1 MESYKILSIG
11 LYFIMQSA
19 LSYFRL
25 IIQNFQ
31 CLFQQL
37 VHMKNSKYNVGL
49 FIISSIQIYTTHI
62 QFYTYI
68 HPHTYMYI
76 YTYNWSCSQTFSAY
90 FSDETT
96 SIWHSNSKLKS
107 LIILSLVLLPILYNI
122 PYQLGRRHISNGT
135 LPLGRIFRN
144 SKVRNNNLPP
154 HILLP
159 ALVPINKN
167 LMVTLLSNI
176 VRMQEQTEQ
185 VKIINM

>member
-96 SIWHSNSKLKS
+96 SIWHSNSKIKS
-107 LIILSLVLLPILYNI
+107 LIILSLVLLFFLFYTRYLISWDGVTFQMGHYLQAEYLGTVKLEIIIFHPIYC
-122 PYQLGRRHISNGT
+122 Y
-135 LPLGRIFRN
+135 LPLFLLTRI
-144 SKVRNNNLPP
+144 
-154 HILLP
+154 
-159 ALVPINKN
+159 
-167 LMVTLLSNI
+167 
-176 VRMQEQTEQ
+176 
-185 VKIINM
+185 